1 MILADFIIILSLLL
15 SAFFSGLEIAF
26 VSSNRL
32 FLEIQKKQTGISSIL
47 LKKCTENPS
56 RFIATMLVG
65 NNISLVIYGI
75 FMGERIISIL
85 FPEINNQNNVQ
96 LDILLYQTT
105 ISTLI
110 ILITAEFLP
119 KVFFR
124 LYAHKLITLFAIPA
138 ATFFYLFSPITSSI
152 MNLTDW
158 ILKNIFKTKTDKVQ
172 FSFSKLELGDYI
184 EVQMENSKNKDQIDP
199 EIQIFQNAL
208 DFSDLR
214 SRETMVP
221 RTEII
226 AIDITT
232 KASKL
237 KETFINTGFSKI
249 PVYRGSIDD
258 IIGYIHAFEM
268 FKHPRKIEDVI
279 LPVSFVPE
287 PMPINK
293 VLELLSKQRS
303 SMAIVLDEYGGT
315 AGLIT
320 VEDIVEELFGEI
332 EDEHDHIEHI
342 EKIISNNKFEFSTRL
357 EVDYIN
363 QNYQLGIIENE
374 LYETLG
380 GWIVFHTAEIPDKQE
395 IIEIDNFRITILEA
409 SSTKIEKIILE
420 LIEDKLI

>member
-1 MILADFIIILSLLL
+1 MVLADFIIILSLLL

-32 FLEIQKKQTGISSIL
+32 FLEIQKKQTGFSSIL

-85 FPEINNQNNVQ
+85 FPEINNLNNVQ

-124 LYAHKLITLFAIPA
+124 LYAHKLITLFVIPA
-138 ATFFYLFSPITSSI
+138 AFFFYLFSPITSSI

-172 FSFSKLELGDYI
+172 LSFSKLELGDYI
-184 EVQMENSKNKDQIDP
+184 EVQMENAKNKDQIDP

-232 KASKL
+232 KASEL
-237 KETFINTGFSKI
+237 KETFIKTGFSKI

-268 FKHPRKIEDVI
+268 FKHPKKIVDVI
-279 LPVSFVPE
+279 LPVCFVPE

-342 EKIISNNKFEFSTRL
+342 EKVISKNKFEFSTRL

-363 QNYQLGIIENE
+363 QNYQLDIIENE

-380 GWIVFHTAEIPDKQE
+380 GWIVFHTAEIPGKQE
-395 IIEIDNFRITILEA
+395 IIEIEKFRITILEA
-409 SSTKIEKIILE
+409 SSTKIEKVILE
-420 LIEDKLI
+420 LIEES

>member
-1 MILADFIIILSLLL
+1 MVLADFIIILSLLL

-32 FLEIQKKQTGISSIL
+32 FLEIQKKQTGFSSIL

-85 FPEINNQNNVQ
+85 FPEINNLNNVQ

-124 LYAHKLITLFAIPA
+124 LYAHKLITLFVIPA
-138 ATFFYLFSPITSSI
+138 AFFFYLFSPITSSI

-172 FSFSKLELGDYI
+172 LSFSKLELGDYI
-184 EVQMENSKNKDQIDP
+184 EVQMENAKNKDQIDP

-232 KASKL
+232 KASEL
-237 KETFINTGFSKI
+237 KETFIKTGFSKI

-268 FKHPRKIEDVI
+268 FKHPKKIVDVI
-279 LPVSFVPE
+279 LPVCFVPE

-303 SMAIVLDEYGGT
+303 SMAIVLDEYGGP

-342 EKIISNNKFEFSTRL
+342 EKVISKNKFEFSTRL

-363 QNYQLGIIENE
+363 QNYQLDIIENE

-380 GWIVFHTAEIPDKQE
+380 GWIVFHTAEIPGKQE
-395 IIEIDNFRITILEA
+395 IIEIEKFRITILEA
-409 SSTKIEKIILE
+409 SSTKIEKVILE
-420 LIEDKLI
+420 LIEES

>member
-1 MILADFIIILSLLL
+1 MIITDLIIIFSLLL

-32 FLEIQKKQTGISSIL
+32 FLEIQKKQKGFSSLL
-47 LKKCTENPS
+47 LKKCTKNPS
-56 RFIATMLVG
+56 KFIATMLVG

-75 FMGERIISIL
+75 FMGERIVSIL
-85 FPEINNQNNVQ
+85 FPQINSQDNIRPDV
-96 LDILLYQTT
+96 LLYQTV
-105 ISTLI
+105 ISTFI

-124 LYAHKLITLFAIPA
+124 LYAHKLITFFAIPA
-138 ATFFYLFSPITSSI
+138 ASFFYLFSPITSSI
-152 MNLTDW
+152 MNMTDW

-172 FSFSKLELGDYI
+172 LSFSKLELGDYI
-184 EVQMENSKNKDQIDP
+184 ETQMENSKNNNCIDP

-226 AIDITT
+226 AVDIST
-232 KASKL
+232 KSNEL
-237 KETFINTGFSKI
+237 KEIFIKTGYSKI
-249 PVYRGSIDD
+249 PVYRGTIDN
-258 IIGYIHAFEM
+258 IVGYIHAFEM
-268 FKHPRKIEDVI
+268 FKHPKKIEDII
-279 LPVSFVPE
+279 LPVSFIPE
-287 PMPINK
+287 PMKINK

-315 AGLIT
+315 SGLIT

-332 EDEHDHIEHI
+332 EDEHDQTDHIER
-342 EKIISNNKFEFSTRL
+342 IISKNKFEFSTRL

-363 QNYQLGIIENE
+363 QNYQLNIIENE

-380 GWIVFHTAEIPDKQE
+380 GWIVFNTADIPDEQE
-395 IIEIDNFRITILEA
+395 IIYIDNFKITILEA
-409 SSTKIEKIILE
+409 SSTKIEKIYLE
-420 LIEDKLI
+420 FNEDI

>member
-1 MILADFIIILSLLL
+1 MVLADFIIILSLLL

-32 FLEIQKKQTGISSIL
+32 FLEIQKKQTGFSSIL
-47 LKKCTENPS
+47 LKKCTENTS

-85 FPEINNQNNVQ
+85 FPEINNLNNVQ

-124 LYAHKLITLFAIPA
+124 LYAHKLITLFVIPA
-138 ATFFYLFSPITSSI
+138 AFFFYLFSPITSSI

-172 FSFSKLELGDYI
+172 LSFSKLELGDYI
-184 EVQMENSKNKDQIDP
+184 EVQMENAKNKDQIDP

-232 KASKL
+232 KASEL
-237 KETFINTGFSKI
+237 KETFIKTGFSKI

-258 IIGYIHAFEM
+258 IIGYIHAFVM
-268 FKHPRKIEDVI
+268 FKHPKKIVDVI
-279 LPVSFVPE
+279 LPVCFVPE

-342 EKIISNNKFEFSTRL
+342 EKVISKNKFEFSTRL

-363 QNYQLGIIENE
+363 QNYQLDIIENE

-380 GWIVFHTAEIPDKQE
+380 GWIVFHTAEIPGKQE
-395 IIEIDNFRITILEA
+395 IIEIEKFRITILEA
-409 SSTKIEKIILE
+409 SSTKIEKVILE
-420 LIEDKLI
+420 LIEES